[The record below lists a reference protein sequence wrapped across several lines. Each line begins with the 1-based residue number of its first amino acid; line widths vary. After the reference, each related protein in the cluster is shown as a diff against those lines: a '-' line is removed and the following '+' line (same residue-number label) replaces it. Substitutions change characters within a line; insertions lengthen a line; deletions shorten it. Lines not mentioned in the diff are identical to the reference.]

1 MCVYHSA
8 SVLYVFVCMSMCIYV
23 FVCVCVCVCVH
34 VLCKKVH
41 VGSTSAHVLLWG
53 FLLSSTF
60 I

>member
-8 SVLYVFVCMSMCIYV
+8 SVLYVFVCMSMCMYV
-23 FVCVCVCVCVH
+23 FVCVCVH

-41 VGSTSAHVLLWG
+41 VGSTSAHVLLRG

>member
-1 MCVYHSA
+1 M
-8 SVLYVFVCMSMCIYV
+8 YV
-23 FVCVCVCVCVH
+23 FVCVCMSLCVCVCVH

>member
-1 MCVYHSA
+1 M
-8 SVLYVFVCMSMCIYV
+8 YV
-23 FVCVCVCVCVH
+23 FVCVCMCLCVCVCVH

-41 VGSTSAHVLLWG
+41 VGSTSAHVLLWC